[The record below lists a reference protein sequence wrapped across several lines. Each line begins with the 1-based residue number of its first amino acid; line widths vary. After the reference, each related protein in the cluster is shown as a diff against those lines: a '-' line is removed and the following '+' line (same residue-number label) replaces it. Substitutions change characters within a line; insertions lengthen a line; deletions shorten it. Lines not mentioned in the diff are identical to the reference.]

1 MSEQP
6 NSTTTNKTGPDAEY
20 IKNLFGSISTTYDK
34 ANDVITLGM
43 ARQWRKQLVNWSDA
57 REGQWVL
64 DCATGTGDLA
74 IEFKKA
80 VGETGHVIGT
90 DFCKEMLDVA
100 PQKAAKQNLKVDFEL
115 ADVMALDYPNDKF
128 DIASIAY
135 GIRNVADIDVAI
147 FEMARITKPGGKVMI
162 LETGEVENPMLQKAI
177 RFYFK
182 NIVPRLGGWVS
193 GKRSAYEYLQSSSG
207 RFPSGEEF
215 CDVLRGSGQFVKV
228 EFTSL
233 MGGASFIYKCTVKD
247 SIK

>member
-1 MSEQP
+1 MSNLPQ
-6 NSTTTNKTGPDAEY
+6 NTTPVKSGPEAEY
-20 IKNLFGSISTTYDK
+20 IKNIFSSISTTYDK

-43 ARQWRKQLVNWSDA
+43 ARQWRKDLVSWSNV
-57 REGQWVL
+57 REGHWIL

-100 PQKAAKQNLKVDFEL
+100 PLKTKKLKLNVQFEL
-115 ADVMALDYPNDKF
+115 ADVMALNFPDNKF
-128 DIASIAY
+128 DVTSIAY
-135 GIRNVADIDVAI
+135 GIRNVSDIKKAVA
-147 FEMARITKPGGKVMI
+147 EMARVTKPGGKVMI
-162 LETGEVENPMLQKAI
+162 LETGEVANPVLQKAI

-193 GKRSAYEYLQSSSG
+193 GKRDAYEYLQASSG

-215 CDVLRGSGQFVKV
+215 CKILNSGGQFKSI
-228 EFTSL
+228 EFKSL
-233 MGGASFIYKCTVKD
+233 MGGASFIYKC
-247 SIK
+247 II